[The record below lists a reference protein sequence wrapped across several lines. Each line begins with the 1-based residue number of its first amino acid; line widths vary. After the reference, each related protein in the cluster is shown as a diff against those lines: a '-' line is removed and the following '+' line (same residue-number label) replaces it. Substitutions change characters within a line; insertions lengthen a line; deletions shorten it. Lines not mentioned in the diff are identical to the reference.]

1 MRFDSFDQV
10 AKWYDM
16 TKPIVS
22 KNHTASHDVRPIG
35 DRKRKWER
43 IKKIDENTYALLDG
57 NYGNTIWG
65 SHYPPEHIAWEDTM
79 APITW
84 MRREDG
90 DYIRIRNHARGHCSV
105 TRYNFLQYNLPT
117 SMMFQYS
124 QAGKHWVKAK
134 TKNWTDGACHTQYEE
149 LPLPKCNVRFDH
161 GTKQL
166 QDDGIFL
173 MFKVNGD
180 GTFTRVGDKFSVE
193 VTKVDKDLKKQ
204 WRERLD
210 VFYNYCAAVAPML
223 DVSWSGRNE
232 YANMLREHLNN
243 TPGANLR
250 GAWIRN
256 ANSVPSAVSREIVA
270 REDHPLRVAYAAL
283 VIADINGKRAIESQD
298 DVRQIKAAFNRVMNK
313 SLGFYKIEEK

>member
-16 TKPIVS
+16 TKPLVS
-22 KNHTASHDVRPIG
+22 KNHELSHDVRPIG
-35 DRKRKWER
+35 DRARKWER
-43 IKKIDENTYALLDG
+43 IKKIDDNTYALCDG
-57 NYGNTIWG
+57 NYGNYIWG
-65 SHYPPEHIAWEDTM
+65 HANEAQHEYENLM
-79 APITW
+79 APIVW

-90 DYIRIRNHARGHCSV
+90 DFIRIRNHHHRMISV
-105 TRYNFLQYNLPT
+105 TRYNFLTYNLP
-117 SMMFQYS
+117 SGMRFHYNQS
-124 QAGKHWVKAK
+124 GKHYVRVSGE
-134 TKNWTDGACHTQYEE
+134 DF
-149 LPLPKCNVRFDH
+149 LLPKCKVNFDH
-161 GTKQL
+161 QRKDHVT
-166 QDDGIFL
+166 DDGVFL
-173 MFKVNGD
+173 MFRVNSD
-180 GTFTRVGDKFSVE
+180 GTFTRVGDKLSVE
-193 VTKVDKDLKKQ
+193 VTRVDKDLKKQ

-210 VFYNYCAAVAPML
+210 AFYNYCAAVAPML

-256 ANSVPSAVSREIVA
+256 ANSVPSEVSREIVT